1 MIFPSDYTIFVF
13 VCTAFT
19 HTDFLS
25 FQIHKQSTTDM
36 LSGIAYRSLAH
47 AKAAHADVKVLAAGD
62 SDAQLKA
69 IQMLKDMAPS
79 SGVGYVSTLP
89 KGEDDTLR
97 AALLSKTDDQYEHV
111 REYSDDQLAIA
122 ATLIAAD
129 LVYMGRFDE
138 PAVFTNMDAFVP
150 AVNDRARGF
159 CNEQLFSLVPW
170 FANIG
175 AANGVFFDASKQLVL
190 HEGWCLFPDA
200 DEEQCTVALYDASR
214 FDSGLQMISYR
225 ANAFDV
231 QLVDTRRIMCSG
243 FIMRSFFG
251 FFSQLPGFVGPKI
264 PNKIV
269 LDGKMS
275 DSSPDVLM
283 EKETA
288 ESSKAPAKRIRKES
302 DF

>member
-1 MIFPSDYTIFVF
+1 
-13 VCTAFT
+13 
-19 HTDFLS
+19 
-25 FQIHKQSTTDM
+25 M

-69 IQMLKDMAPS
+69 IQMLKDTAPS

-89 KGEDDTLR
+89 KGEDETLR

-200 DEEQCTVALYDASR
+200 NEEQCAVALYDAAR

-231 QLVDTRRIMCSG
+231 QLIDTRRIMCSG
-243 FIMRSFFG
+243 FIMRSFFE

-275 DSSPDVLM
+275 DSSPDILM
-283 EKETA
+283 EKDTA
-288 ESSKAPAKRIRKES
+288 ESSKASAKRTRKDS
-302 DF
+302 DI